1 MLFKNVRAFM
11 CIWPSIGIRNEENI
25 NKVWSARY

>member
-11 CIWPSIGIRNEENI
+11 CTCIWPSIGISI
-25 NKVWSARY
+25 SPYSM